1 MWQNDNIMCRE
12 KKWNALMADS
22 LPEKSVQ
29 DSKPTETVKGKDLD
43 INGGSN

>member
-1 MWQNDNIMCRE
+1 
-12 KKWNALMADS
+12 MADS